1 MAEDKS
7 DRSWTV
13 GGTYRLVLGKGH
25 TLNRTR
31 APDPLSPPKHHE
43 TEESVLLIKLRIKA
57 L

>member
-43 TEESVLLIKLRIKA
+43 TEESVLLIKMRIKV